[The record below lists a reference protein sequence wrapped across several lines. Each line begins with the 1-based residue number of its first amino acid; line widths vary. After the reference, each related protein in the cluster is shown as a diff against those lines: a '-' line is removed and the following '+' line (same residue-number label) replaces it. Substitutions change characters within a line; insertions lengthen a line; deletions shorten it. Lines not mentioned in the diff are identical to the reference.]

1 MTLTITPAI
10 ARQLTITRQH
20 LAGTPP
26 QPNAESI
33 LNIVRDLGCLQ
44 LDPTS
49 AVARSHLLVL
59 WSRLGPYDPADVD
72 KLLWED
78 RSLFEYWAHAA
89 AIVLTEDYP
98 IHHHEMLKLRTHR
111 PTWKPGMLEWI
122 AANPALRD
130 HILEEIRKKG
140 PLPSSVFED
149 KADASW
155 QSSGWT
161 GNRNVGQML
170 TGLWDRGFIMVAGRK
185 GTDRLWDLP
194 ERFLPDW
201 TPRDELSEYEVVYN
215 AAQRSLRALGVARM
229 KDIQLHFTRNRYP
242 GLPEILVD
250 LEKEGRIQQVKIVDE
265 GKAIPGTWYIHT
277 EDLPLLE
284 GLEKGGFQ
292 PRTTLL
298 SPFDN
303 LICDRART
311 ERLFNFEFKI
321 EIYVPKE
328 KRQYGYYVLPI
339 LHGDK
344 LIGRIDPLMNRK
356 EKRLYINNVYAEPNA
371 PMNKSTAA
379 AAAAAIESLATFL
392 GATDIA
398 YTGSVPS
405 GWDKVLR

>member
-1 MTLTITPAI
+1 MTLTISSTL
-10 ARQLTITRQH
+10 ARQLAVTKQD

-26 QPNAESI
+26 EPSPESI
-33 LNIVRDLGCLQ
+33 LNVVRDLGCLQ

-59 WSRLGPYDPADVD
+59 WSRLGNYDPADVD
-72 KLLWED
+72 RLLWED

-98 IHHHEMLKLRTHR
+98 IHHHEMQKLRTHK

-122 AANPALRD
+122 EANPALRD
-130 HILEEIRKKG
+130 HILEEIREKG
-140 PLPSSVFED
+140 ALPSSAFED
-149 KADASW
+149 KADSSW

-170 TGLWDRGFIMVAGRK
+170 TGLWDRGFIVVAGRK
-185 GTDRLWDLP
+185 GTERLWDLP

-201 TPRDELSEYEVVYN
+201 TPRDELTDYQVVYL
-215 AAQRSLRALGVARM
+215 AAQKSLRALGVARI
-229 KDIQLHFTRNRYP
+229 KDIQVHYTRNRYP
-242 GLPEILVD
+242 GLPEILKD
-250 LEKEGRIQQVKIVDE
+250 LEKEGRIQQIKIVDSD
-265 GKAIPGTWYIHT
+265 KALPGTWYIHT
-277 EDLPLLE
+277 DDLPLLE
-284 GLEKGGFQ
+284 QLEKGEFQ

-311 ERLFNFEFKI
+311 EKLFNFEFKI

-356 EKRLYINNVYAEPNA
+356 EKRLYINNVYAEPDA

-392 GATDIA
+392 GAADIA
-398 YTGSVPS
+398 YAENVPS

>member
-1 MTLTITPAI
+1 MTLTITPTL
-10 ARQLTITRQH
+10 ARQLTITKQR
-20 LAGTPP
+20 LAGTPLKP
-26 QPNAESI
+26 SAESI
-33 LNIVRDLGCLQ
+33 LDVVRDLGCLQ

-59 WSRLGPYDPADVD
+59 WSRLGPYDPADVE
-72 KLLWED
+72 KLLWQD

-98 IHHHEMLKLRTHR
+98 IHHHEMLKLRTHK

-122 AANPALRD
+122 EANPALRD
-130 HILEEIRKKG
+130 HILEEIREKG

-194 ERFLPDW
+194 ERCLPDW
-201 TPRDELSEYEVVYN
+201 TPRDELSDYEVVYT
-215 AAQRSLRALGVARM
+215 AAQRSLRALGVARL
-229 KDIQLHFTRNRYP
+229 KDIQLHFIRNRYP
-242 GLPEILVD
+242 GLPEILKD
-250 LEKEGRIQQVKIVDE
+250 LEKEGRIQQVKIVED
-265 GKAIPGTWYIHT
+265 GKALAGTWYIHT

-284 GLEKGGFQ
+284 QLEGGGFQ

-311 ERLFNFEFKI
+311 EKLFNFEFKI
-321 EIYVPKE
+321 EIYVPRE
-328 KRQYGYYVLPI
+328 KRQFGYYVLPI
-339 LHGDK
+339 LHGNK
-344 LIGRIDPLMNRK
+344 LIGRIDPFMNRK
-356 EKRLYINNVYAEPNA
+356 EKRLYINNVYAEPDA

-392 GATDIA
+392 GAADITYTDN
-398 YTGSVPS
+398 VPS
-405 GWDKVLR
+405 GWEKVLR

>member
-1 MTLTITPAI
+1 MTLTITSTL
-10 ARQLTITRQH
+10 ARQLAVTKQD

-26 QPNAESI
+26 EPSTEAI
-33 LNIVRDLGCLQ
+33 LNVVRDLGCLQ

-59 WSRLGPYDPADVD
+59 WSRLGPYDLADVD
-72 KLLWED
+72 KLLWKD

-98 IHHHEMLKLRTHR
+98 IHHHEMVKLRTHR

-122 AANPALRD
+122 EANPALRD
-130 HILEEIRKKG
+130 HILEEIREKG

-201 TPRDELSEYEVVYN
+201 TPRDELSDYEVVYT
-215 AAQRSLRALGVARM
+215 AAQRSLRALGVARL
-229 KDIQLHFTRNRYP
+229 KDIQQHYTRGRYP
-242 GLPEILVD
+242 GLPDILKD
-250 LEKEGRIQQVKIVDE
+250 LEKEGRIQQVKIVE
-265 GKAIPGTWYIHT
+265 AGKALVGTWYIHT
-277 EDLPLLE
+277 NDLPLLE
-284 GLEKGGFQ
+284 QLEHGGFQ

-311 ERLFNFEFKI
+311 EKLFNFEFKI

-356 EKRLYINNVYAEPNA
+356 EKRLYINNVYAEPDA
-371 PMNKSTAA
+371 PMNKTTAA
-379 AAAAAIESLATFL
+379 AVAAAIESLATFL
-392 GATDIA
+392 GAADIA
-398 YTGSVPS
+398 YTENVPA
-405 GWDKVLR
+405 GWNKILR